1 MLNNL
6 SVGRRLS
13 LGFGLVI
20 GVFLVAMSVILLF
33 QSKTLQSVTQIH
45 DESLPFALRA
55 DRMALDLA
63 QIGEFLTDAAATH
76 NRESIAEAEE
86 KAVDFH
92 EQAALF
98 KQMFKQENDVQ
109 AFQKME
115 EIERKFDRYL
125 SLGKEMVDVYITQG
139 VKAGNVMMAEFDEI
153 SEDLDGQLGEFNK
166 SQVDEAKQMAQNIMD
181 LSASTFNMV
190 IVSGLA
196 GLVLGIVI
204 SMLISRGIVRP
215 VRSMQTTMADI
226 QRSGDFSLR
235 AQLSGRDELAA
246 MAQSFNA
253 MLQAQ
258 QDAIREV
265 NQVVTAIAGGDFSQ
279 RVQAQLRGDLQAM
292 KDAVNASAESV
303 DVTMQSIREAMAAL
317 SSGQFDA
324 RVQSQVSGQFQLV
337 LNDAGGAL
345 QTLDRMIGEIGQV
358 MGGLARGDLTG
369 RVHAQGQGQLASL
382 RDNLNLSLDALGKT
396 IKTVNDNARQV
407 AAAAN
412 QFSAAIGQISDGA
425 QNQKHAMRQVSVAA
439 SETATSVTEVS
450 SSTGMASERSRR
462 AVELVRSGQN
472 KMATMVEVVNNI
484 AANSEKI
491 NKITEVI
498 EGIANKTNLLSL
510 NAAIEAARAGEHG
523 KGFSV
528 VAEEVGKL
536 AESSANST
544 QEITALVEQAT
555 AEARLAVVTVQEVA
569 SELGTMEQ
577 SANETE
583 GMLHRISAA
592 MEEQSTAVE
601 QINASMRSLD
611 QIAENNASA
620 TEEITATVMEL
631 ARIADATRDAVSKFT
646 V

>member
-55 DRMALDLA
+55 DRMALNLA

-109 AFQKME
+109 ALQKME

-166 SQVDEAKQMAQNIMD
+166 SQVDEANQMAQNIMD
-181 LSASTFNMV
+181 LSSSTFNMV
-190 IVSGLA
+190 IVSGLT
-196 GLVLGIVI
+196 GLVLGVLI
-204 SMLISRGIVRP
+204 SILISRGIVRP

-258 QDAIREV
+258 QEAIREV
-265 NQVVTAIAGGDFSQ
+265 NQVVAAIAGGDFSQ
-279 RVQAQLRGDLQAM
+279 RVQAQLRGDLQDM
-292 KDAVNASAESV
+292 KDAVNASAQSV
-303 DVTMQSIREAMAAL
+303 EVTMKNIREAMAAL
-317 SSGQFDA
+317 SSGRFDV
-324 RVQSQVSGQFQLV
+324 RVQAQVSGQFQLV
-337 LNDAGGAL
+337 LDDAGGAL
-345 QTLDRMIGEIGQV
+345 QTLDSMIGEIGQV

-544 QEITALVEQAT
+544 QEITALVEQAA

>member
-1 MLNNL
+1 MLNKL

-20 GVFLVAMSVILLF
+20 GVFLVAMSVILVF

-86 KAVDFH
+86 KALDFH

-109 AFQKME
+109 ALQKME

-181 LSASTFNMV
+181 LSSSTFNMV
-190 IVSGLA
+190 IVSGLT

-292 KDAVNASAESV
+292 KEAVNASAESV
-303 DVTMQSIREAMAAL
+303 EVTMHSIREAMAAL
-317 SSGQFDA
+317 SSGRFDA
-324 RVQSQVSGQFQLV
+324 RVHAEVSGQFQLV

-369 RVHAQGQGQLASL
+369 RVHAQGQGQLATL

-544 QEITALVEQAT
+544 QEITALVEQAA

-569 SELGTMEQ
+569 TELGTMEQ

-611 QIAENNASA
+611 QIADNNASA
-620 TEEITATVMEL
+620 TEEITATVVEL

>member
-324 RVQSQVSGQFQLV
+324 RVQAQVSGQFQLV

-544 QEITALVEQAT
+544 QEITALVEQAA